1 MLTDLHLHTD
11 HSDGKLSVSETI
23 SIAKQKNIKM
33 ISVTDHDSIE
43 GIKEA
48 IEVSHNSDII
58 CISGMELSCRNDNAN
73 IKFPQDISI
82 HILAYNLDY
91 EKKELREYLNQ
102 YHSERKRILLELITE
117 LSNYGFDV
125 KYEDISVIAGSQ
137 MRIQDIINHI
147 NSSFGSK
154 TKKEQFI
161 GLANSYYTKLFQKD
175 CILDNAIKIIKQ
187 SGGVPVLAH
196 AFFSYKDYDVIKN
209 SEQEVRELIN
219 YLYELGIEGIEVF
232 YSKFNKVQTDYL
244 LDIAQKNNLMITA
257 GSDFHGT
264 PLRKDM
270 INYEICELDSTIK
283 KMIDINR
290 YKLT

>member
-1 MLTDLHLHTD
+1 MLTDFHLHTNY
-11 HSDGKLSVSETI
+11 SDGKLSVRDTI
-23 SIAKQKNIKM
+23 SIAKQKKLKM
-33 ISVTDHDSIE
+33 ISVTDHDSVG

-48 IEVSHNSDII
+48 IEVSRNFDMI
-58 CISGMELSCRNDNAN
+58 CISGLELSCRNDDTN

-91 EKKELREYLNQ
+91 DKKELREYLNK
-102 YHSERKRILLELITE
+102 YHSERKRILLELITD

-125 KYEDISVIAGSQ
+125 RYEDISVIAGCQ

-147 NSSFGSK
+147 NSSFGCK
-154 TKKEQFI
+154 IKKEKYI
-161 GLANSYYTKLFQKD
+161 ELANSYYKKIFEKD
-175 CILDNAIKIIKQ
+175 CVLGDAIKIIKQ
-187 SGGVPVLAH
+187 SDGIPVLAH

-209 SEQEVRELIN
+209 SEQEVKELIN

-232 YSKFNKVQTDYL
+232 YSKFNKTQTEYL

-264 PLRKDM
+264 PLRKEM
-270 INYEICELDSTIK
+270 ITYEICELNSTIE
-283 KMIDINR
+283 KMLAINR
-290 YKLT
+290 YK